1 VGAEAGA
8 DGDGEHHGPPRVRDG
23 TDAAARH
30 HHGHRA
36 HDADADPHGQRA
48 DARPTGVVL
57 ALVST
62 RAMLPCVDS
71 AVVIGRRAG
80 RHRER

>member
-1 VGAEAGA
+1 MAPMPLPVTTMATAPTTPTPIHTGS
-8 DGDGEHHGPPRVRDG
+8 GPMPG
-23 TDAAARH
+23 
-30 HHGHRA
+30 
-36 HDADADPHGQRA
+36 
-48 DARPTGVVL
+48 PTGVVL